1 MSLLTSPIRSD
12 PEYTQLLAAAR
23 QNFKDKPLPLLANG
37 LCEGAAEALIISLIE
52 DLCAP
57 IGLDPEEHTESLD
70 KSVTS
75 PQKPPRHRTALLV
88 CPEEKDCVR
97 LKQTLRRFGMR
108 AEFYTARDLSFYGAG
123 VTASHEY
130 EHERLKVL
138 SGLITGGLDAVLT
151 TPDAALGYTIP
162 PARLKATSVHLDYGV
177 PLDPTALAGAL
188 VAAGYARVDLVE
200 GPGQFALRGGII
212 DVCAPY
218 GTYIDD
224 EGELVEGSYPL
235 RVELFGD
242 EIDRMG
248 IFDPD
253 TQRMTRAVDECDL
266 LPARELLTDAAGL
279 SLLAEVIGTQRKT
292 TAGRRPEASRV
303 LDEELAALAAARR
316 TPNPTGA
323 ELNFLD
329 KYMKVL
335 YPEGHCLLDYFPDKT
350 LFLVRSNSAVNDRLK
365 AGEWQMN
372 ETVKSLL
379 EAGTIAGR
387 YAEYQKPV
395 SAFDVFLESQ
405 VTVHVDSLSYGMSG
419 RRLGGIFGFR
429 TKHMVSYAENFKL
442 LCEDLTGYMRS
453 GHRLAVIAEN
463 EAAAR
468 NLAEMLDEEGFDSVI
483 PAPGSMRSAADF
495 PRGMVTIIWRE
506 YLFGYELIVPKIAVL
521 STNPDG
527 KTGAIS
533 TAAIRSHKQKAMAEK
548 AKKKNTKTILS
559 FNDLEV
565 GDVVVH
571 ETYGI
576 GRYTGIENLTTAGV
590 SRDYIG
596 IQYAGADKLF
606 IPVEKLDMVS
616 KYIGAHADDGT
627 VKLSKLGTDYWS
639 KTKAKTRAMVKEMAK
654 DLIKLYAERMRRPG
668 IAYSPDDDFQR
679 DFEAAFEYEETA
691 GQLAAIDDIKAD
703 MQRPVP
709 MDRLLCGDVGYGKTE
724 VAIRAAFKAVSDG
737 KQVAVL
743 VPTTILALQHY
754 QTFSRRMRA
763 FSVNIDMLSRFKSP
777 KEQELTLRRLARG
790 DVDVIVGTHRLLG
803 KDIQFRDLGLLI
815 VDEEQRFGVAQKEK
829 LKQLCGNIDVL
840 TLSATP
846 IPRTL
851 NMAMGGIRDI
861 YILDEAPVDR
871 LPVQT
876 YVLEHDDMIIHEAI
890 RKELRRGGQVF
901 YLHNVV
907 ETIDE
912 LAASLRRAIPD
923 ARITVAHGKMD
934 KETLEE
940 IWERMLVGD
949 IDILVCTTIIETGV
963 DVPNANTLIVDCAER
978 LGLSQ
983 LHQLRGRVGRSSRR
997 AYAYFTYRP
1006 GKAITEIAE
1015 KRLGAIREYAEF
1027 GAGFRI
1033 ALRDMEIRGTG
1044 NLLGSEQHGHMEA
1057 VGYDLYIKLLNNAVL
1072 EERGEKI
1079 PEKKECTVTVAVSAY
1094 LPESYVRYSGQRM
1107 ALYKRIA
1114 LIRNRDDMED
1124 MIDELSDRYGD
1135 LPKPAVNLLHI
1146 ALARALGEAC
1156 GVTAIRQD
1164 GHAVFFSQDELDIDI
1179 WSELADLVKGRLRF
1193 AGAGAEA
1200 SIKLLLRDGEDM
1212 LGIIHRIFEKYLS
1225 LRQENSS
1232 QI

>member
-1 MSLLTSPIRSD
+1 MSILTAAIRSD
-12 PEYTQLLAAAR
+12 PEYAQLLDAAR
-23 QNFKDKPLPLLANG
+23 RNFRDKPLPLLANG
-37 LCEGAAEALIISLIE
+37 LCEGAAESLVISLIE
-52 DLCAP
+52 DLCKGAAP
-57 IGLDPEEHTESLD
+57 
-70 KSVTS
+70 
-75 PQKPPRHRTALLV
+75 HRTALLV

-97 LKQTLRRFGMR
+97 LKQTLGRFGLR
-108 AEFYTARDLSFYGAG
+108 AAFFVARDLSFYGAG

-138 SGLITGGLDAVLT
+138 SGLITGGLDAVIT

-162 PARLKATSVHLDYGV
+162 PDRLRATSVHLDYGV
-177 PLDPTALAGAL
+177 PLDPAALSRAL
-188 VAAGYARVDLVE
+188 VAAGYVRVEMVE
-200 GPGQFALRGGII
+200 GPGQFAMRGGII
-212 DVCAPY
+212 DVCPPY
-218 GTYIDD
+218 GTYLDD
-224 EGELVEGSYPL
+224 EGEPVEGSHPL
-235 RVELFGD
+235 RVELFGE

-248 IFDPD
+248 LFDPE
-253 TQRMTRAVDECDL
+253 TQRMTRAIDECDL
-266 LPARELLTDAAGL
+266 LPARELLTDADGL
-279 SLLAEVIGTQRKT
+279 SLLESVISAQRKSA
-292 TAGRRPEASRV
+292 AGRRPEAARV

-316 TPNPTGA
+316 APNPTGA
-323 ELNFLD
+323 ELNYLD

-335 YPEGHCLLDYFPDKT
+335 YPTGTCLLDYFPEKT
-350 LFLVRSNSAVNDRLK
+350 LFLVRSNSAVYDRLK
-365 AGEWQMN
+365 ASEWQMN

-379 EAGTIAGR
+379 EAGTIAGK
-387 YAEYQKPV
+387 YAEYQKPIA
-395 SAFDVFLESQ
+395 AFDRFLESR

-453 GHRLAVIAEN
+453 GHRTVVIAEN

-483 PAPGSMRSAADF
+483 PTPDSEASAKDL
-495 PRGMVTIIWRE
+495 PKGIVTLVFRE
-506 YLFGYELIVPKIAVL
+506 YLYGYELIVPKIAIL
-521 STNPDG
+521 STNPDSR
-527 KTGAIS
+527 TGSVAS
-533 TAAIRSHKQKAMAEK
+533 AALRSRKQKAMSDK
-548 AKKKNTKTILS
+548 AKKKDTKTILS
-559 FNDLEV
+559 YNDLEV

-576 GRYTGIENLTTAGV
+576 GRYTGIENLTTGGV

-596 IQYAGADKLF
+596 IQYAGSDKLF
-606 IPVEKLDMVS
+606 IPVEKMDMVS
-616 KYIGAHADDGT
+616 KYIGAHADDGG
-627 VKLSKLGTDYWS
+627 VKLSRLGTDTWG
-639 KTKAKTRAMVKEMAK
+639 KTKARTRAMVKEMAK

-668 IAYSPDDDFQR
+668 IAFEPDDDFQR

-691 GQLAAIDDIKAD
+691 GQLAAIEDIKAD
-703 MQRPVP
+703 MQRPTP

-724 VAIRAAFKAVSDG
+724 VAIRAAFKAVISG

-754 QTFSRRMRA
+754 QTFTRRMRA
-763 FSVNIDMLSRFKSP
+763 FSVNVDMISRFKSP
-777 KEQELTLRRLARG
+777 KEQEQTLRRLARG
-790 DVDVIVGTHRLLG
+790 DVDIIVGTHRLLG
-803 KDIQFRDLGLLI
+803 KDIEFHDLGLLI

-829 LKQLCGNIDVL
+829 LKQLAGNIDVL

-861 YILDEAPVDR
+861 SILDEAPVDR

-907 ETIDE
+907 ENIDAV
-912 LAASLRRAIPD
+912 AASVKAAIPD
-923 ARITVAHGKMD
+923 ARIVVAHGKMD
-934 KETLEE
+934 KETLED

-963 DVPNANTLIVDCAER
+963 DVPNANTLIVDGADR

-1057 VGYDLYIKLLNNAVL
+1057 VGYDLYIKLLNDAVL
-1072 EERGEKI
+1072 EERGEKL
-1079 PEKKECTVTVAVSAY
+1079 PERRECTVTVAVSAY
-1094 LPESYVRYSGQRM
+1094 LPESYVRYSAQRM

-1114 LIRNRDDMED
+1114 LIRNREDMED

-1146 ALARALGEAC
+1146 SLARALGEAC

-1164 GHAVFFSQDELDIDI
+1164 GHAVYFSQEQLDIDV
-1179 WSELADLVKGRLRF
+1179 WSELSDMVKGRLRF
-1193 AGAGAEA
+1193 SGAGATSA
-1200 SIKLLLRDGEDM
+1200 IKLQLREGEAM
-1212 LGIIHRIFEKYLS
+1212 LPIIHKIFEKYLE
-1225 LRQENSS
+1225 LLHAQG
-1232 QI
+1232 